1 MPTLRLQE
9 RNSGRTT
16 KTSSENFLTEKVAV
30 VLPALKIKAMF
41 QSKMP
46 IQTDIKEKTV
56 SRSRSLISMALALVI
71 HMRGAVMTYMPIG
84 NNVTEG
90 NEQREK

>member
-1 MPTLRLQE
+1 
-9 RNSGRTT
+9 
-16 KTSSENFLTEKVAV
+16 
-30 VLPALKIKAMF
+30 MF

-56 SRSRSLISMALALVI
+56 SRSRSLISMALAFVI
-71 HMRGAVMTYMPIG
+71 HIWGAIMTNMPIG
-84 NNVTEG
+84 NNVREG

>member
-1 MPTLRLQE
+1 
-9 RNSGRTT
+9 
-16 KTSSENFLTEKVAV
+16 
-30 VLPALKIKAMF
+30 
-41 QSKMP
+41 MP